1 MGARHILECNVIFQL
16 SLEWTEN
23 KKVLKTIDMLKIY
36 FLSGAG
42 ADYLF
47 LGAESIKV

>member
-36 FLSGAG
+36 FFGAG